1 MGQKWVGRWALVA
14 AVAGLAVGLGACGDD
29 GGEATDNQSEVD
41 PNQEPNQEDPNQ
53 AANNQGVEECDL
65 EYVLPDGTSFA
76 LEADDITEPASI
88 VPLIGGFL
96 DSIPPLLLFADGL
109 SDGVDDGLVIKGGVG
124 EQIDFG
130 VDETPNTPE
139 DRFAMYY
146 GSISEE
152 TCQYQAIL
160 EGDSV
165 AYELEATAA
174 EMEIDLGG
182 FSSLTEGLALHV
194 ENVTLTGVFGEDL
207 EIIEDVV
214 LRGNVSDQGVDELV
228 ELAQEYISISTDQ
241 AWDLLD
247 PDDTG
252 EILVELEMTGRP
264 VVVDGFMDPV
274 GDEEPIEPRAA
285 QECCPE
291 GLAVGDSVIPH
302 LEWAQQGLSADQFEL
317 FQMAL
322 PAFREDPHIAM
333 LATARRQSDGTVHYE
348 VYSGGAVN
356 EGHIIFERHAGDGGW
371 APDFE
376 VVSQQGYN
384 PLENVDPT
392 ALSAY
397 EEFLSTGINP
407 NDITYADQ
415 GYLSDDPRLAFV
427 PPTEMHYPFAME
439 RIAQNF
445 DDPRAGD
452 LMIIPASWSTG
463 GFGTHGN
470 LGALQSRS
478 PLVMA
483 GPGIRQAAD
492 DDEVARL
499 GNDEE
504 TVVIGDAV
512 RQVDIAPTV
521 AAALGVER
529 RTGVGPD
536 LRLDDDVY
544 LAWQDGRVL
553 EEVFTEDALAQIE
566 AGEAVAERAVII
578 INDGLTNTELLFQ
591 VFSEDDAYDVDA
603 YRRMMSQGVVYE
615 FGSISNFP
623 SNTYPG
629 HNTVGSGAWAGH
641 HGMVDNRFW
650 EREQGVQGAP
660 ISELFETEYLF
671 GSAHQDLPVETLYE
685 AVTRSWG
692 GLEEG
697 VLGASINEPSS
708 RGAEFATLERR
719 IPGDFQMPDGADE
732 VRVGDEMRSVPPA
745 DLSDYAAVMDN
756 DSLVSFAELYQDHR
770 LRDDGL
776 PIPTVSMVNFGSTD
790 TAGHAHGPHGD
801 QERYTVIARV
811 NQRMEAMLDILEEL
825 AIDDS
830 TLVVLTSD
838 HGMELQ
844 DQSRASSRTRA
855 LNDAGVSMRRS
866 GWFSYF
872 KELDAELMSL
882 EADGDRWQVDVSV
895 IDKATGQGETPRGV
909 DDVEVEIVSGGES
922 VEVVA
927 HEDEVMELSLEAGSD
942 ASEVMLR
949 FDHPD
954 WNATRLRIDLP

>member
-1 MGQKWVGRWALVA
+1 MIGRKWCRASAALVM
-14 AVAGLAVGLGACGDD
+14 VVGLGLMGCGDD
-29 GGEATDNQSEVD
+29 AGDTDNQSEV
-41 PNQEPNQEDPNQ
+41 EPNQEDPNQ
-53 AANNQGVEECDL
+53 ETPNNQEPQECDL
-65 EYVLPDGTSFA
+65 EYVLPEGTSFA
-76 LEADDITEPASI
+76 LEADEITEPSSI
-88 VPLIGGFL
+88 VPLVGGFI

-109 SDGVDDGLVIKGGVG
+109 SDGEADELWIEGGVG
-124 EQIDFG
+124 ELVDFG

-139 DRFAMYY
+139 DVFSMYY

-152 TCQYQAIL
+152 TCEFQAIL
-160 EGDSV
+160 EGESV
-165 AYELEATAA
+165 AYALEATAQ

-194 ENVTLTGVFGEDL
+194 ENVSLSGVFGEDL
-207 EIIEDVV
+207 EVIDDVV
-214 LRGNVSDQGVDELV
+214 LRGNVSERGVDELV
-228 ELAQEYISISTDQ
+228 ELAQEYISISTEQ

-264 VVVDGFMDPV
+264 VVVDGFMDPT
-274 GDEEPIEPRAA
+274 GDEDPVEPREP

-291 GLAVGDSVIPH
+291 GISVGDSVLDH
-302 LEWAQQGLSADQFEL
+302 LTWEQQGLSADQFEL

-322 PAFREDPHIAM
+322 PEFRDDPYIAM

-356 EGHIIFERHAGDGGW
+356 EGHIIFERSASDDGW

-376 VVSQQGYN
+376 VVSQTGYN

-392 ALSAY
+392 VLSAY

-415 GYLSDDPRLAFV
+415 GYLSEDPRLAFV
-427 PPTEMHYPFAME
+427 PPTEMHYPYAME

-452 LMIIPASWSTG
+452 LIIIPASWSTG

-483 GPGIRQAAD
+483 GPGIRQAESAG
-492 DDEVARL
+492 DDEVALL
-499 GNDEE
+499 GDESE
-504 TVVIGDAV
+504 TVVIPDAV

-521 AAALGVER
+521 AAALGVEQR
-529 RTGVGPD
+529 QGVGPD
-536 LRLDDDVY
+536 LRFRDDVY

-553 EEVFTEDALAQIE
+553 EEIFTEDALDQIA
-566 AGEAVAERAVII
+566 AGEAVADRAVII

-591 VFSEDDAYDVDA
+591 TFSENDDFDVDA
-603 YRRMMSQGVVYE
+603 YRRMMNGGVVYE
-615 FGSISNFP
+615 YGSISNFP

-629 HNTVGSGAWAGH
+629 HNTLGSGAWAGH
-641 HGMVDNRFW
+641 HGVVDNRFW
-650 EREQGVQGAP
+650 ERDQAVQAAP
-660 ISELFETEYLF
+660 ISELFETEYLL
-671 GSAHQDLPVETLYE
+671 GSAHEGLPVEMLFE
-685 AVTRSWG
+685 AVARTFGDVSD
-692 GLEEG
+692 G

-719 IPGDFQMPDGADE
+719 IPDGFEMPDGADQ
-732 VRVGDEMRSVPPA
+732 VRIGEEMRDVPPA

-756 DSLVSFAELYQDHR
+756 DSLVTFAELFQDHE
-770 LRDDGL
+770 LREEGL
-776 PIPTVSMVNFGSTD
+776 PIPRVSMVNFGSTD

-811 NQRMEAMLDILEEL
+811 NQRMEAMLDVLEYLE
-825 AIDDS
+825 IDDS

-844 DQSRASSRTRA
+844 DQSRRASRTRA
-855 LNDAGVSMRRS
+855 LGEAGVSMRRS

-872 KELDAELMSL
+872 KELEADLL
-882 EADGDRWQVDVSV
+882 EASRQGDEVVVEASV
-895 IDKATGQGETPRGV
+895 IDKATRYAESPAAV
-909 DDVEVEIVSGGES
+909 DELMVDVVAGADEVEVEGW
-922 VEVVA
+922 
-927 HEDEVMELSLEAGSD
+927 EDEVVTLRLEPEAD

-949 FDHPD
+949 FDHDD